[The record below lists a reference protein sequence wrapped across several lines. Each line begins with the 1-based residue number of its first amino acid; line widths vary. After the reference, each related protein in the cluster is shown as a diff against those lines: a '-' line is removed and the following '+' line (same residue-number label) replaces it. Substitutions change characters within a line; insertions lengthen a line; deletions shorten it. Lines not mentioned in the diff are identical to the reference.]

1 MSTLQID
8 GLTAGYSQL
17 PVIRD
22 VSLRAEP
29 GSIVSILGSNGSGKS
44 TLLKAIIGLL
54 KPMSG
59 RVVIGGRDVTG
70 WRPFKIVREGIGYVP
85 QTNNVFVSLS
95 VVENL
100 EMGAFVRSGDVGART
115 EQVLESIPD
124 LKAARNKKAGDLS
137 VGQRNLLGLA
147 RALMLDP
154 SAILVDEPTAGL
166 APANTRRIWQQLK
179 SMAANGAAVV
189 VVEQNVDMAL
199 EHSDHCY
206 VLVAGQT
213 RLDAATAS
221 IHADD
226 LYELFLGSAG
236 SSGAVSSD
244 HEVTRSK

>member
-1 MSTLQID
+1 VSTLQID

-59 RVVIGGRDVTG
+59 RVLIGGRDVTG
-70 WRPFKIVREGIGYVP
+70 WRPYRIVREGIGYVP

-100 EMGAFVRSGDVGART
+100 EMGAFVRNGDIGART
-115 EQVLESIPD
+115 EQLLESIPD
-124 LKAARNKKAGDLS
+124 LKAARNKRAGDLS

-179 SMAANGAAVV
+179 SIAANGAAVV

-213 RLDAATAS
+213 RLDAPAAS
-221 IHADD
+221 IQAGD

-244 HEVTRSK
+244 HEATRSK